1 MPEWDNAAMD
11 ILLNGAPTAIPDRC
25 TLAQLLQDN
34 GLAARRVATEV
45 NGAIVPRGEQA
56 DRVLCPD
63 DRVELVHALGG
74 G

>member
-1 MPEWDNAAMD
+1 MAEWDNVDMD
-11 ILLNGAPTAIPDRC
+11 ILLNGAPTSLPDHC
-25 TLAQLLQDN
+25 TIAQLLEQN

-45 NGAIVPRGEQA
+45 NGAIVPRGEHA
-56 DRVLCPD
+56 SCVLSPG

>member
-1 MPEWDNAAMD
+1 MD
-11 ILLNGAPTAIPDRC
+11 ILLNGTSTSIPDQC
-25 TLAQLLQDN
+25 TIAQLLEHN

-45 NGAIVPRGEQA
+45 NGEIVPRGEHA
-56 DRVLCPD
+56 SCVLAPG

>member
-1 MPEWDNAAMD
+1 MAEWDNAGMD
-11 ILLNGAPTAIPDRC
+11 ILLNGTPTSIPDQC
-25 TLAQLLQDN
+25 TVAQLLEQA

-45 NGAIVPRGEQA
+45 NGAIVPRGEHA
-56 DRVLCPD
+56 NHALSPG